1 MCAHIAR
8 LPPPS
13 SLEDDEELELL
24 DEEELELLEE
34 LDDEE
39 LLLDDEELEELS
51 DELLSLDEDE
61 EPPNGLRSDM
71 VVSPVRNRGSP

>member
-8 LPPPS
+8 LPLPP

-24 DEEELELLEE
+24 DEELELLEE

>member
-8 LPPPS
+8 LSPPP

-24 DEEELELLEE
+24 DEELLDEE

-51 DELLSLDEDE
+51 DELLSLDEDA